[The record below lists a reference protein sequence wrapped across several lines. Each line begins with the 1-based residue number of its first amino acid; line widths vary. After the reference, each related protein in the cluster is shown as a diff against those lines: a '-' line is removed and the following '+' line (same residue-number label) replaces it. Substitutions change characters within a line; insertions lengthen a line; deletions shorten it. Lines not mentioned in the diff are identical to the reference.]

1 MIVVK
6 RNPIPLYEV
15 ECYEC
20 KSVICYQASEVDAC
34 KHITCPVC
42 KVEIPIW
49 RRYPV
54 ETEVDDVRTD

>member
-20 KSVICYQASEVDAC
+20 KSIIHYQASEVDTW

-42 KVEIPIW
+42 RVEIPIW
-49 RRYPV
+49 SCYPV
-54 ETEVDDVRTD
+54 DMEVEDD